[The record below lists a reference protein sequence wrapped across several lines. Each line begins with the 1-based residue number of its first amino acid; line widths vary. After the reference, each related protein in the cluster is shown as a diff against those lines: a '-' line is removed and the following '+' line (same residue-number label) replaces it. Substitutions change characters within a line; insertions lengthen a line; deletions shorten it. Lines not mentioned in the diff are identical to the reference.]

1 MNDEYYTVKDV
12 AELLKCST
20 KSIYRMI
27 NTEGLPSLNIRN
39 ITRIPKSELNAF
51 LESKTVV
58 KMSILGTPE
67 LSRSQQ
73 KRPQGGR
80 VWDR

>member
-1 MNDEYYTVKDV
+1 MNDEFFTVKEV

-27 NTEGLPSLNIRN
+27 NNDGLPAVSIRN
-39 ITRIPKSELNAF
+39 ITRIPKSHLNAF
-51 LESKTVV
+51 LESKTMV
-58 KMSILGTPE
+58 KMSILGMPE
-67 LSRSQQ
+67 LSRSLQ